1 MITLITDSAA
11 DLPKEMREDYNI
23 KMLPINI
30 TMGNQTYRD
39 QIDLST
45 DEFYEKLLRT
55 KEMPSTA
62 YPGLGLI
69 IETFKEAVEAGN
81 SVIFICLSG
90 ALSGLYNAALLAK
103 SEFPNA
109 EIAVI
114 DSKSATF
121 GQGVI
126 VLAAARLIKQGKSYA
141 EVVNACEDFVK
152 RSCGFGVVS
161 NLEYLHRGGRLSLA
175 TTLAA
180 TALNIKPVIEIAAD
194 GSLFMV
200 HKTRGIIKGRHW
212 LIEHMKKDGKN
223 YKDSLVWV
231 AYIREK
237 EQALEFK
244 KELAQE
250 VELGEVL
257 FGEVSATIGTHL
269 GPGLVGIFYLAPEK
283 PKKR

>member
-1 MITLITDSAA
+1 
-11 DLPKEMREDYNI
+11 
-23 KMLPINI
+23 
-30 TMGNQTYRD
+30 
-39 QIDLST
+39 
-45 DEFYEKLLRT
+45 
-55 KEMPSTA
+55 
-62 YPGLGLI
+62 
-69 IETFKEAVEAGN
+69 
-81 SVIFICLSG
+81 
-90 ALSGLYNAALLAK
+90 
-103 SEFPNA
+103 
-109 EIAVI
+109 
-114 DSKSATF
+114 
-121 GQGVI
+121 
-126 VLAAARLIKQGKSYA
+126 
-141 EVVNACEDFVK
+141 
-152 RSCGFGVVS
+152 
-161 NLEYLHRGGRLSLA
+161 
-175 TTLAA
+175 
-180 TALNIKPVIEIAAD
+180 
-194 GSLFMV
+194 MV